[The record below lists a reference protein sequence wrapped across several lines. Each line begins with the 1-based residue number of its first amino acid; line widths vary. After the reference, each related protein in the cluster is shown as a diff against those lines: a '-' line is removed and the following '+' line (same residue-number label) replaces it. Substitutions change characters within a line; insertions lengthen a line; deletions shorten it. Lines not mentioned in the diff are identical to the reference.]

1 MLLALG
7 PTQAEPVHVSLR
19 VSLDGMA
26 GAQRWL
32 GAAAER
38 ALFAGDLLAQV
49 QLTLRLILTATLT

>member
-1 MLLALG
+1 MLLALA

-49 QLTLRLILTATLT
+49 QLTLRLTLTVTLT

>member
-1 MLLALG
+1 M
-7 PTQAEPVHVSLR
+7 HVSLR

-49 QLTLRLILTATLT
+49 QLALRLALTVTRT